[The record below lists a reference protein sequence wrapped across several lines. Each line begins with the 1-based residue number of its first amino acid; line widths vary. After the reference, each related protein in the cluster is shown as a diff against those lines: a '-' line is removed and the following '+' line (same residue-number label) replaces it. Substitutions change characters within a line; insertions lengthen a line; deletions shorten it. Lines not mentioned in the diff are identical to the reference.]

1 MQNGSRIIDV
11 ILDFLL
17 GPVSLEEAIGPP
29 PVFLYAHKGHMEKC
43 PECERHYLC
52 REIVCRLVC
61 ARCDKKCRMPNL
73 NKARKGTET

>member
-1 MQNGSRIIDV
+1 MKIIES

-17 GPVSLEEAIGPP
+17 GPVSVSLGDVIGPP
-29 PVFLYAHKGHMEKC
+29 PAFLSAHKDHMERC

-61 ARCDKKCRMPNL
+61 ARCDKKV
-73 NKARKGTET
+73 GT